1 MTGDTDAPEPAQ
13 QPGNFR
19 TIVHVDMD
27 AFFTSV
33 EVKDHPELRGKP
45 VVVGADPQGGHGRG
59 VVSAASYEARKFGV
73 KSAQPVST
81 AYKLCPEAIFMP
93 HRFSRYKEV
102 SDEVM
107 EVLAGFSDKL
117 LRMSID
123 EAVLDCSDSGEKFG
137 TWRKLGNAIKKA
149 VKDKTGLT
157 CSLGIATGMT
167 LAKMGSELM
176 KPDGLTLIHPGKEES
191 FLSPLPVE
199 AIPGVGPRA
208 KESLNRLGI
217 RKINDLQRADP
228 AVLSSALGKWAERI
242 YELVHGTDRDEV
254 VSTHER
260 KSFGEER
267 TYTNDLN
274 SLAQV
279 KNALDEI
286 AEDLSARMSRQNIA
300 GRTLTVKI
308 RFADFH
314 TITRSQTLPVPVRSA
329 ENLFEHAWA
338 LFQRNVAESKVV
350 TEKIRLLGIQLSHL
364 YAAKPGE
371 QLWLF

>member
-1 MTGDTDAPEPAQ
+1 MTQ
-13 QPGNFR
+13 KFR

-33 EVKDHPELRGKP
+33 EVKDRPDLKGKP
-45 VVVGADPQGGHGRG
+45 VVVGADPKGGQGRG

-73 KSAQPVST
+73 RSAQPVST

-93 HRFSRYKEV
+93 HRIDRYREV

-107 EVLAGFSDKL
+107 EVLATFSEKH

-123 EAVLDCSDSGEKFG
+123 EAVLDCSESGQIYE
-137 TWRKLGNAIKKA
+137 TWKKLGLAIKKA
-149 VKDKTGLT
+149 VRDKTGLT

-167 LAKMGSELM
+167 LAKMGSEVN
-176 KPDGLTLIHPGKEES
+176 KPDGLTLIHPGKEAE
-191 FLSPLPVE
+191 FLAPLNVE
-199 AIPGVGPRA
+199 TIPGIGPRA
-208 KESLNRLGI
+208 KESLHRLGI
-217 RKINDLQRADP
+217 RKIADLQKATP
-228 AVLSSALGKWAERI
+228 EVLSQALGKWGARI
-242 YELVHGTDRDEV
+242 YDLVRGMDNDEV

-267 TYTNDLN
+267 TYENDLD

-279 KNALDEI
+279 EEALREI
-286 AEDLSARMSRQNIA
+286 AEDLAGRMGRKNIS

-308 RFADFH
+308 RFSDFH

-329 ENLFEHAWA
+329 ANLVEQAW
-338 LFQRNVAESKVV
+338 LIFQRNVTEETVKK
-350 TEKIRLLGIQLSHL
+350 EKIRLLGIQLSHL
-364 YAAKPGE
+364 YMAKVGE

>member
-1 MTGDTDAPEPAQ
+1 MS
-13 QPGNFR
+13 FR

-33 EVKDHPELRGKP
+33 EVKDHPHLKGKP
-45 VVVGADPQGGHGRG
+45 VVVGADPKGGHGRG

-73 KSAQPVST
+73 RSAQPVST

-93 HRFSRYKEV
+93 HRIDRYRDV

-107 EVLAGFSDKL
+107 EILGTFSEKH

-123 EAVLDCSDSGEKFG
+123 EAVLDCSDSGEKYE

-149 VKDKTGLT
+149 VREGTGLT
-157 CSLGIATGMT
+157 CTLGIATGMT
-167 LAKMGSELM
+167 LAKMGSELK
-176 KPDGLTLIHPGKEES
+176 KPDGLTLIHPGKEAE
-191 FLSPLPVE
+191 FLAPLAVE
-199 AIPGVGPRA
+199 TIPGIGPRA
-208 KESLNRLGI
+208 KEALHRLGI
-217 RKINDLQRADP
+217 RRISDVQAAKPDILTQ
-228 AVLSSALGKWAERI
+228 ALGKWGSRI
-242 YELVHGTDRDEV
+242 FDLSHGIDNDEV
-254 VSTHER
+254 VSNHDR

-267 TYTNDLN
+267 TFHHNLETIET
-274 SLAQV
+274 V
-279 KNALDEI
+279 KDALREI
-286 AEDLSARMSRQNIA
+286 AEDLAGRMSRKNIS

-329 ENLFEHAWA
+329 SHLMEHAWA
-338 LFQRNVAESKVV
+338 LFERNVSPLKIRDD
-350 TEKIRLLGIQLSHL
+350 KIRLLGIQLSHL
-364 YAAKPGE
+364 YTAQPGE

>member
-1 MTGDTDAPEPAQ
+1 MPAS
-13 QPGNFR
+13 FS

-33 EVKDHPELRGKP
+33 EVRDRPDLKGKP
-45 VVVGADPQGGHGRG
+45 VVVGADPKEGSGRG

-93 HRFSRYKEV
+93 HRIARYREV

-107 EVLAGFSDKL
+107 EVLGVFSERL

-123 EAVLDCSDSGEKFG
+123 EAVLDCSESGARYT
-137 TWRKLGNAIKKA
+137 TWKKLGLAIKQA
-149 VKDKTGLT
+149 VHEKTQLT

-167 LAKMGSELM
+167 LAKMASELQ
-176 KPDGLTLIHPGKEES
+176 KPDGLTLIHPGKEAE
-191 FLSPLPVE
+191 FLAPLNVE
-199 AIPGVGPRA
+199 TIPGIGPRA
-208 KESLNRLGI
+208 KESLHRLGI
-217 RKINDLQRADP
+217 RKIADLQKADP
-228 AVLSSALGKWAERI
+228 ATLSAALGKWGTRI
-242 YELVHGTDRDEV
+242 YDLARGIDNDEV
-254 VSTHER
+254 ISTHDR

-267 TYTNDLN
+267 TYQTDLE
-274 SLAQV
+274 SVEQV
-279 KNALDEI
+279 ESALCEI
-286 AEDLSARMSRQNIA
+286 ADDLSQRLARTNIA

-308 RFADFH
+308 RYADFH

-329 ENLFEHAWA
+329 SALFEHGWS
-338 LFQRNVAESKVV
+338 LFQKNVSADSVKAQ
-350 TEKIRLLGIQLSHL
+350 KIRLLGIQLTQL
-364 YAAKPGE
+364 YMAKPGE

>member
-1 MTGDTDAPEPAQ
+1 MTEGTDAPVRS
-13 QPGNFR
+13 FR

-33 EVKDHPELRGKP
+33 EVKDRPDLKGKP

-93 HRFSRYKEV
+93 HRFNRYKEV

-107 EVLAGFSDKL
+107 EVLAGFSDRL

-123 EAVLDCSDSGEKFG
+123 EAVLDCSDNGEKFG
-137 TWRKLGNAIKKA
+137 TWRKLGKAIKKA
-149 VKDKTGLT
+149 VKEKTGLT

-167 LAKMGSELM
+167 LAKMGSELT
-176 KPDGLTLIHPGKEES
+176 KPDGLTLIHPGKEEE
-191 FLSPLPVE
+191 FLAPLPVE

-208 KESLNRLGI
+208 KESLNRIGI
-217 RKINDLQRADP
+217 RKIADLQRSDL

-242 YELVHGTDRDEV
+242 HELVHGVDRDEV
-254 VSTHER
+254 VGAHER

-267 TYTNDLN
+267 TYTSDLTALTQVKDALGEIADD
-274 SLAQV
+274 LAQRMAR
-279 KNALDEI
+279 KNI
-286 AEDLSARMSRQNIA
+286 S

-329 ENLFEHAWA
+329 ENLFEHAWT
-338 LFQRNVAESKVV
+338 LFQRNVPEGTVAS
-350 TEKIRLLGIQLSHL
+350 EKIRLLGIQLSHL
-364 YAAKPGE
+364 YAAKTGE